1 MHAWLMIRTT
11 NWIWT
16 TATSDGGGL
25 YVWCGEYIIKWKLGL
40 DRFLTFKDENGI
52 YLLVSRIDM
61 YGQYWIVPVVGATFM
76 TLYQLY
82 LIMERESSMTPRP
95 IWLARN
101 STLAWWCA
109 ASSL

>member
-1 MHAWLMIRTT
+1 
-11 NWIWT
+11 
-16 TATSDGGGL
+16 
-25 YVWCGEYIIKWKLGL
+25 
-40 DRFLTFKDENGI
+40 
-52 YLLVSRIDM
+52 M
-61 YGQYWIVPVVGATFM
+61 YGQYWIVPVLGATFM

-109 ASSL
+109 ANSL